1 MVCAER
7 AKGRLRPQNE
17 LGSSDE
23 GKRDE
28 HMGRVALRVRMRVD
42 GWPTEVL
49 LMIDTVSFR
58 FVGVHLEPNTV
69 IMSITLFVTSSR
81 PESRRRWEISP
92 DRDG

>member
-23 GKRDE
+23 GKRDV
-28 HMGRVALRVRMRVD
+28 HMGRVALCVRKRID

-49 LMIDTVSFR
+49 LMIDSVSFR
-58 FVGVHLEPNTV
+58 FVVHLEPNTV
-69 IMSITLFVTSSR
+69 IVSITLFVTSSR
-81 PESRRRWEISP
+81 PESRRRREISP
-92 DRDG
+92 DRDR